1 MEIISTIFGERVDH
15 ELITCQRW
23 NDQYC
28 LHESGSKICSG
39 LLVHIHEIRFLTSIN
54 MLSQINVLKMIP
66 YIHQYVF
73 VENVRDGSTLRS
85 KLEVD
90 SLPCVV
96 HIRVPRI
103 SRIEM

>member
-1 MEIISTIFGERVDH
+1 MVTS
-15 ELITCQRW
+15 QRW

-28 LHESGSKICSG
+28 LHESGFKIFSG
-39 LLVHIHEIRFLTSIN
+39 LLMHIHGIGFLTSIN
-54 MLSQINVLKMIP
+54 MLSQINVLKIIP

-90 SLPCVV
+90 SFPCVV
-96 HIRVPRI
+96 HIGVPRK
-103 SRIEM
+103 SRNLRVLRRDSDHS